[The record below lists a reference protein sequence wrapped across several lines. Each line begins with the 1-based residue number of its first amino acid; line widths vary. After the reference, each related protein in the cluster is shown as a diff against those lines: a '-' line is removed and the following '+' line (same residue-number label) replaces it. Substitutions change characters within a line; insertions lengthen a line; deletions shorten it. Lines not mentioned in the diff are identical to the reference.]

1 MPGTVTRRFRVHNA
15 EQFHEAF
22 SETASTKMYLYI
34 ARVSSWPDDAN
45 PPTPTDSVQQTE
57 YDNWK
62 KMLAAKRV
70 QSSDVTFAVNR
81 YNWSTGKVY
90 REYDTTSTTLFDAP
104 AGSNTFYVV
113 TSAFNVYKCLFN
125 NKGAASTVEP
135 TGTSTSTLQTADGY
149 QWKFMYNI
157 NTGDALKFVTDNF
170 VPIKTLATDDGS
182 AQFDVQSAAA
192 NGSIDVIDVRAGG
205 SLYMTN
211 SGTLAAVADG
221 DTMTLAAGAN
231 TSDNIYNGSALRL
244 VSGTGA
250 GQVREIVDYNGSTKV
265 VQLKS
270 VFSVVPNNATTY
282 QIGPLVTIAGDGTGA
297 VAFANVT
304 TASSNAVNQIGMI
317 STGSNYSEA
326 TVTISANS
334 SHGSGATAVAYVS
347 PPGGHGK
354 DPVGEF
360 AAHNVILNVQLSGTE
375 SNTFPTVNDFRTV
388 GLLRDPQVA
397 NGAVA
402 TGTRYDQTTRLT
414 VASVSGSANY
424 TLDETIRG
432 NTSGAVGKFVKFA
445 NTNAANTTG
454 VIHITDSISNGS
466 FSGSETLKGLTSN
479 ITATLS
485 SITLPKTSG
494 LVPFTGDHIYVENR
508 APISRAADQIEDIKL
523 VVKF

>member
-45 PPTPTDSVQQTE
+45 PPTPTDSIQVTE

-70 QSSDVTFAVNR
+70 QSSDVTFAVPR
-81 YNWSTGKVY
+81 YNWATGKVY
-90 REYDTTSTTLFDAP
+90 REYDTTSTTLFNDP
-104 AGSNTFYVV
+104 AGSNTFYAV
-113 TSAFNVYKCLFN
+113 SSDLNVYKCLFN
-125 NKGAASTVEP
+125 NKGAQSTVEP
-135 TGTSTSTLQTADGY
+135 TGTSTSTLSTADGY

-157 NTGDALKFVTDNF
+157 NAADALKFVTDNF
-170 VPIKTLATDDGS
+170 VPIKTLASDDGS
-182 AQFDVQSAAA
+182 AQFDVQSAAS
-192 NGSIDVIDVRAGG
+192 NGAIDVIDVRGG
-205 SLYMTN
+205 GTLYMNN

-244 VSGTGA
+244 VSGTGS

-265 VQLKS
+265 VQLKTA
-270 VFSVVPNNATTY
+270 FSVVPNTSTTY
-282 QIGPLVTIAGDGTGA
+282 QVAPLVTIKGDGTGA
-297 VAFANVT
+297 VAFANVS

-334 SHGSGATAVAYVS
+334 SHGSNASAVAYVS
-347 PPGGHGK
+347 PPGGHGS

-375 SNTFPTVNDFRTV
+375 GGTFPTVNDFRTV
-388 GLLRDPQVA
+388 GILRDPKLA
-397 NGAVA
+397 NGSIASA
-402 TGTRYDQTTRLT
+402 SRFDQTTRLT
-414 VASVSGSANY
+414 VASVSGSGAY

-445 NTNAANTTG
+445 NTNAANTAG

-466 FSGSETLKGLTSN
+466 FSGSESLKGLTSN

-485 SITLPKTSG
+485 SIVLPGATG

-508 APISRAADQIEDIKL
+508 APISRASDQIEDIKL